1 MFGGFPDPRLPCKN
15 ESGGLLHME
24 RTFGTQ
30 SQGLIFL
37 FYIWSVPLARISRA
51 YSFYSTRGAYRWH
64 AILGRFILFY
74 TWSVPSARN
83 LRV

>member
-30 SQGLIFL
+30 SQGLILL
-37 FYIWSVPLARISRA
+37 FYIWSVPLAR
-51 YSFYSTRGAYRWH
+51 Y
-64 AILGRFILFY
+64 
-74 TWSVPSARN
+74 
-83 LRV
+83 